1 MPWRCAAS
9 GCQLGRRRRRVVG
22 SPAIDGENSLGN
34 SGRRRG
40 APLGRPRVPT
50 GIGSYGW
57 RTDRRGSEGLKF
69 HAGKHISIFM
79 RTTFDLPDELMKRAK
94 IAAVKRGSSLRDLV
108 AEALS
113 RLLAEQSSP
122 KRKRMTEAPIKL
134 PPGHTIPIRS
144 NSEIAQLFD
153 QEDITHLN
161 DVYSGR

>member
-1 MPWRCAAS
+1 MFERWRKCAPF
-9 GCQLGRRRRRVVG
+9 VG
-22 SPAIDGENSLGN
+22 QK
-34 SGRRRG
+34 
-40 APLGRPRVPT
+40 
-50 GIGSYGW
+50 
-57 RTDRRGSEGLKF
+57 GLRF
-69 HAGKHISIFM
+69 RAGKHISIFM
-79 RTTFDLPDELMKRAK
+79 RTTFDLPDDLMKRAK

-153 QEDITHLN
+153 QEEITHLN
-161 DVYSGR
+161 DVYRGR